1 MKKMISTVLMMLL
14 IMIQSAFADTDWV
27 LTQYADLSENQA
39 MCYSLTAGDDLILID
54 GGWTENAPQVKEII
68 EANGGHVRA
77 WFLTH
82 YHNDHAGAFNE
93 LWNEYKEKIDVVYCT
108 PLIWDDFI
116 EVAQYWD
123 SPETFET
130 FLKITEGD
138 EKIVRLNRGDEL
150 EVGSFH
156 IKNFNTYDERV
167 KQSGDIPNKCSLMLK
182 FTIDDTSILFCGDV
196 YSEDMS
202 NYLLENY
209 ADELKADIVQP
220 GHHGNNTMSFDFFEN
235 TGLKIMTFD
244 APEWLMTGED
254 YNAKDTKTWCEEHG
268 IKVFDYTTAPNVI
281 TAADLR

>member
-254 YNAKDTKTWCEEHG
+254 YNTKDTKTWCEEHG

>member
-14 IMIQSAFADTDWV
+14 FMIQSAFADTDWV

-220 GHHGNNTMSFDFFEN
+220 GHHGNNTMSFDFFQN

-254 YNAKDTKTWCEEHG
+254 YNTKDTKTWCEEHG